1 MALINDGDDDSGDD
15 GGTCRATP
23 IGAMNIAS
31 MAAAGSL
38 LINTAV
44 LLPKELTNKWIT
56 PHISPHM
63 DNTNSLFYLHRD
75 CELRMLKKYHD
86 ASKHTT
92 RTN

>member
-38 LINTAV
+38 LINTNGSH
-44 LLPKELTNKWIT
+44 PTF
-56 PHISPHM
+56 PH
-63 DNTNSLFYLHRD
+63 T
-75 CELRMLKKYHD
+75 
-86 ASKHTT
+86 
-92 RTN
+92 